1 MSESKQ
7 VGELITLL
15 NGLKVDM
22 KAYPPQQSTQSVVT
36 EHSSRSS
43 PLGNL

>member
-1 MSESKQ
+1 MSDSKQ

-22 KAYPPQQSTQSVVT
+22 KAYPPQQSTQSVLVD
-36 EHSSRSS
+36 HSLRSS
-43 PLGNL
+43 PLGK